1 MFGKSGIEIVP
12 ILGAVA
18 IVAYFALI
26 ITALAQVFRSTM
38 PTNTKLLWLIVILIA
53 PFIGSLIWFAV
64 GRNSALL

>member
-1 MFGKSGIEIVP
+1 MFDYFPWWAFG
-12 ILGAVA
+12 LLA
-18 IVAYFALI
+18 IAAYLALI
-26 ITALAQVFRSTM
+26 VVALMQVFNSTM

>member
-1 MFGKSGIEIVP
+1 MTDFSLLWGIIP
-12 ILGAVA
+12 ILAV
-18 IVAYFALI
+18 VAYLTLIVVALM
-26 ITALAQVFRSTM
+26 QVFNSTM

>member
-1 MFGKSGIEIVP
+1 MSDFSLFWGIIP
-12 ILGAVA
+12 ILAV
-18 IVAYFALI
+18 VAYLALI
-26 ITALAQVFRSTM
+26 VVALMQVFNSTM

>member
-1 MFGKSGIEIVP
+1 MSDFSILWGIIP
-12 ILGAVA
+12 ILAV
-18 IVAYFALI
+18 VAYLALI
-26 ITALAQVFRSTM
+26 VVALMQVFNSTM

>member
-1 MFGKSGIEIVP
+1 MFDIPFSIIM
-12 ILGAVA
+12 ILAF
-18 IVAYFALI
+18 VAYLALI
-26 ITALAQVFRSTM
+26 VVALMQVFRSTM

>member
-1 MFGKSGIEIVP
+1 MSDFSILWGILP
-12 ILGAVA
+12 ILAV
-18 IVAYFALI
+18 VAYLALI
-26 ITALAQVFRSTM
+26 IVALMQVFNSTM

>member
-1 MFGKSGIEIVP
+1 MSDFSILWGILP
-12 ILGAVA
+12 ILAV
-18 IVAYFALI
+18 VAYLALI
-26 ITALAQVFRSTM
+26 IMALMQVFNSTM

>member
-1 MFGKSGIEIVP
+1 MFDFPWWIIGI
-12 ILGAVA
+12 LAFA
-18 IVAYFALI
+18 AYVTLI
-26 ITALAQVFRSTM
+26 ALALTQVFNSTM

>member
-1 MFGKSGIEIVP
+1 MTDFSLLWGIIP
-12 ILGAVA
+12 ILAV
-18 IVAYFALI
+18 VAYLALI
-26 ITALAQVFRSTM
+26 VVALMQVFNSTM

>member
-1 MFGKSGIEIVP
+1 MFDMSIIWVIIG
-12 ILGAVA
+12 LLAFA
-18 IVAYFALI
+18 AYAALI
-26 ITALAQVFRSTM
+26 VVALMQVFNSTM

>member
-1 MFGKSGIEIVP
+1 MLDFPWWTIGILALAAYVTLI
-12 ILGAVA
+12 AVA
-18 IVAYFALI
+18 L
-26 ITALAQVFRSTM
+26 TQVFTSTM